1 MEKTGFYC
9 KICKSVP
16 LIQIVPKEEDIK
28 LFCMCKCHKKLIN
41 YDIFLKNYYQTN
53 FDYTKISNEPIY
65 NEYIDLSPRY
75 NNLKTEINLEKI
87 NTDFNYIIEKI
98 NEYNLEI
105 RNQIIVLLQNK
116 INEIEKVYKQNKS
129 NNNKLENIIKIL
141 ISNYKSNEKNPSNIK
156 NLLYNNNFNF
166 GYKNDTYST
175 LNFNNYNK
183 YLGLESLVKNSLKYL
198 KSNYI
203 LSSYNEQIYTI
214 NTFFNHQKDVNCV
227 TEVAPEIIASCSK
240 DNYIILYNLE
250 RKKCI
255 YKYYA
260 HNDGV
265 NWMLNIN
272 GKIILSCGGDC
283 QIKAWPKI
291 NEKNLELVNSEKNGT
306 TNTVELLISPLT
318 SFNVKENIIKM
329 IIIDNNYICACSMNN
344 LFLIKYEII
353 EQNNNNEDRKQ
364 KSVKEILSINF
375 NIIEMIHLNRAYD
388 MLKVRN
394 KKGEDLIVV
403 NGSITIHFISIPKLS
418 LITEIQN
425 ISDEKPYNN
434 IIQINK
440 DELLVS
446 SKSYLGILDI
456 NKYIFKIKIK
466 KSISV
471 TCLCKL
477 NDNTILMGT
486 KEGMKRI
493 SLINL
498 EEISL
503 VNKIYSNNDPFLV
516 EKFNYVY
523 IFSDGRFAI
532 CSSHGNVKMC
542 KFKIA

>member
-1 MEKTGFYC
+1 
-9 KICKSVP
+9 
-16 LIQIVPKEEDIK
+16 
-28 LFCMCKCHKKLIN
+28 
-41 YDIFLKNYYQTN
+41 
-53 FDYTKISNEPIY
+53 
-65 NEYIDLSPRY
+65 
-75 NNLKTEINLEKI
+75 
-87 NTDFNYIIEKI
+87 
-98 NEYNLEI
+98 
-105 RNQIIVLLQNK
+105 
-116 INEIEKVYKQNKS
+116 
-129 NNNKLENIIKIL
+129 
-141 ISNYKSNEKNPSNIK
+141 
-156 NLLYNNNFNF
+156 
-166 GYKNDTYST
+166 
-175 LNFNNYNK
+175 
-183 YLGLESLVKNSLKYL
+183 
-198 KSNYI
+198 
-203 LSSYNEQIYTI
+203 
-214 NTFFNHQKDVNCV
+214 
-227 TEVAPEIIASCSK
+227 
-240 DNYIILYNLE
+240 
-250 RKKCI
+250 
-255 YKYYA
+255 
-260 HNDGV
+260 
-265 NWMLNIN
+265 
-272 GKIILSCGGDC
+272 
-283 QIKAWPKI
+283 
-291 NEKNLELVNSEKNGT
+291 
-306 TNTVELLISPLT
+306 
-318 SFNVKENIIKM
+318 
-329 IIIDNNYICACSMNN
+329 
-344 LFLIKYEII
+344 
-353 EQNNNNEDRKQ
+353 
-364 KSVKEILSINF
+364 
-375 NIIEMIHLNRAYD
+375 MIHLNRAYD